1 MPPSPRRPTILVV
14 EDDASLR
21 ELYRTEL
28 TMAGYR
34 VATVDDGL
42 AALHWIESD
51 RPDAILLD
59 WSLPRL
65 SGHDVQGELAAH
77 PETSDIPI
85 ILVTGL
91 ADESSINPA
100 DFACVIRKP
109 LDWTELVRAVKRC
122 VKATHGRTVIR
133 EPPVGT

>member
-1 MPPSPRRPTILVV
+1 MPPAPHRATILVV
-14 EDDASLR
+14 EDDAALR

-34 VATVDDGL
+34 VATVADGL
-42 AALHWIESD
+42 TALQWIEHD

-65 SGHDVQGELAAH
+65 SGGDVQRELTAH
-77 PETSDIPI
+77 PETRDIPV
-85 ILVTGL
+85 ILVTGV
-91 ADESSINPA
+91 ADEQRIDRA

-122 VKATHGRTVIR
+122 V
-133 EPPVGT
+133 PPTGGIASVRSSAER

>member
-1 MPPSPRRPTILVV
+1 MSPSPRKATILVV
-14 EDDASLR
+14 EDDTSLR

-28 TMAGYR
+28 TMAGYQVVV
-34 VATVDDGL
+34 VADGL
-42 AALHWIESD
+42 AALQRIEEE
-51 RPDAILLD
+51 RPDGILLD
-59 WSLPRL
+59 WDLPRL

-77 PETSDIPI
+77 LETREIPI
-85 ILVTGL
+85 ILVTGF

-122 VKATHGRTVIR
+122 IPATRGASV
-133 EPPVGT
+133 